1 MQKTGSLLFIKR
13 KGQAASFFFTT
24 ITILLQPAF
33 CNLLFWIFFSK
44 FQTLKSY
51 QVDLIH
57 ILEWWV
63 QIDWATET
71 WPERIYKPIMAMG
84 LSECL
89 PFSWTTLR
97 GKHYLHPIAIMGVV
111 RYLQAWSFNKK

>member
-1 MQKTGSLLFIKR
+1 M
-13 KGQAASFFFTT
+13 
-24 ITILLQPAF
+24 QPAF

-84 LSECL
+84 LSKCL

-111 RYLQAWSFNKK
+111 YTFGQRVAKDYTANVLSAEIADECLQTKSTDNLQ